1 MLLRCINNGGYYLT
15 VGKDYHDV
23 ACSDAPSEFFPGKQV
38 FDYYITNDKGHYHG
52 VNKELFVP
60 VSELRDLKL
69 RRLGI

>member
-15 VGKDYHDV
+15 VGKDYHAV
-23 ACSDAPSEFFPGKQV
+23 ACSAKQV